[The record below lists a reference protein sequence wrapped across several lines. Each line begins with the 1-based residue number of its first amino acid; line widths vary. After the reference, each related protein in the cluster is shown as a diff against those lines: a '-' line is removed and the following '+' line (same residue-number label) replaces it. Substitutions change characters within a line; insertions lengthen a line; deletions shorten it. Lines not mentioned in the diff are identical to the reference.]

1 MKPTTL
7 GRSYYPALDGLRG
20 FAILAVLFH
29 HNFDFLPMPRF
40 GWLGVD
46 LFFVLSGF
54 LITDILLRTKE
65 QKNFLTNFFIRRV
78 LRIFPLYYGIIVS
91 FFILAPLA
99 REFRDQYSY
108 CYIHR
113 GMLWIPLQNLLQI
126 ISPRPNS
133 NTVFDH
139 FWSLSVEEQFY
150 LFWPFMIVLCKRNK
164 QLIWFVSFVLF
175 GFILFRLFSF
185 LHFGSGMMFYQ
196 LQFRTRID
204 GLCIG
209 SLIAIW
215 RNISV
220 KTVRKKLVVLSTII
234 LSLHAI
240 AFILSKTELNLPHFS
255 IVGYST
261 MGVFFGWIL
270 VVIIENRNKPSKILF
285 ENKAIKGLGKISYGL
300 YVYHWPLLVLFK
312 IYFIGSIMHLGL
324 TDYQSYIIVSISAAI
339 VAIVVSIVSYNLF
352 EKRILALK
360 EKITVEKISRR
371 LGEKLFPMYTHSP
384 AK

>member
-20 FAILAVLFH
+20 LAILAVLFH
-29 HNFDFLPMPRF
+29 HNFDFLPIPRF

-78 LRIFPLYYGIIVS
+78 LRIFPLYYGIIIL

-99 REFRDQYSY
+99 KEFKDQYSY
-108 CYIHR
+108 CYIHQ

-139 FWSLSVEEQFY
+139 FWTLSVEEQFY
-150 LFWPFMIVLCKRNK
+150 LFWPFIILLCRKKK
-164 QLIWFVSFVLF
+164 QLIWIVSSVLF
-175 GFILFRLFSF
+175 GFIIFRLFSF
-185 LHFGSGMMFYQ
+185 LYFGSGMMFYQ

-215 RNISV
+215 KNISV
-220 KTVRKKLVVLSTII
+220 ETVRKKLVVLSTII

-270 VVIIENRNKPSKILF
+270 ILSIENRNKHSKILF

-300 YVYHWPLLVLFK
+300 YVYHWPLLVIFK
-312 IYFIGSIMHLGL
+312 FYFIGSIVHSGL

-339 VAIVVSIVSYNLF
+339 VAVVVSILSYNLF

-371 LGEKLFPMYTHSP
+371 LGEKLFPLYTHSP